1 MCYRC
6 NGSMMKEFYYKPTYE
21 SSMGDKGIAMKSNP
35 KFDGDSSQNMKFEG
49 MAPERTASA
58 REAQDTG
65 RQ

>member
-1 MCYRC
+1 
-6 NGSMMKEFYYKPTYE
+6 MMKEFYYKPTYE

-35 KFDGDSSQNMKFEG
+35 KFDGDGEQNMKFEG